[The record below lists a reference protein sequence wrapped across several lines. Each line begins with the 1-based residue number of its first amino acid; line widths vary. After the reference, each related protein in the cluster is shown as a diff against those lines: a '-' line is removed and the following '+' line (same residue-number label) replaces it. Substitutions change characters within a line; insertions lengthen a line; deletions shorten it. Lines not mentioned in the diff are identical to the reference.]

1 MRFQK
6 IFAAAL
12 LLLLA
17 LAGSVSA
24 QVGGYNCINDYIDCN
39 LIYESSMD
47 DITIVEFTGRPGDTI
62 WMPVRLKTQDT
73 TSGFLVLIEF
83 DSSML
88 KPYNLTTDELWG
100 HIQPPPVD
108 TTDKMWPDTLFMHY
122 QLAGQLLAAQ
132 EQQDAIDDTKEVFFA
147 QLSEQSADSG
157 HAVIICAF
165 NLGFT
170 GSGGDSTQVPP
181 RMEPTSGE
189 LIFRLPFITD
199 SNVVQDE
206 DSAFFQ
212 YREVNEFVV
221 IDSGML
227 TAFCADCRR
236 TNMSVDRDCESW
248 VYDTIATVPELLV
261 DTLLDT
267 VTCTSVLYP
276 TTNDGWF
283 HADATPDPDIQSFSS
298 NMLNDSVGTNNGFL
312 LLWAVSNTDSV
323 FITGPDVDFASGDT
337 SITPQLYVTSPSTP
351 GTYPYTL
358 IARNQ
363 NSDDTATVS
372 MLVQDGGGD
381 PPPDPHQ
388 PQINVSTV
396 HYVDVG
402 NTLVFTV
409 SATDPDNDFIT
420 LEATSLP
427 TNATFPTVTGTGS
440 ASGTF
445 TFTPTMSQGGTV
457 TATFRAR
464 DDITSPVSVTV
475 QINVAEPAY
484 DKLFTSST
492 ERSARGGID
501 GKPSFLFPVNLVT
514 SQTVYG
520 VQFDFLFDEQ
530 NFNVN
535 NVLTNINTAEYV
547 IYHNIGATPGEVRVL
562 AFGMANEPIGTD
574 GTEIL
579 QIDMGVEGGALS
591 GQYPVYFNAA
601 WESVNPDPDF
611 PSLPLLADTGVIQVD
626 MFGDVNLNLNV
637 DVADLVSVVGYI
649 IEAYTFDQ
657 RKMDVGDVN
666 FDANV
671 DVFDLVAIIN
681 MILTGTS
688 PVSPGLYYEDQFAK
702 VQLDYDDLERGV
714 SGMVVVSSELPT
726 DIAGVELEILY
737 DPATVFLGKP
747 QLGEDASFMSINSS
761 NNGGGKLKVLLHS
774 GNLHSSGLINSGLA
788 DLVEIPVTAN
798 QHVAS
803 GDTVQIRLNK
813 ALLATS
819 SASAVP
825 VVGLDAP
832 LPISFKVAQNYPNPF
847 NPTTT
852 IEFSFGPRAKNVRLD
867 IFNIIGQKVTTL
879 INDFLPPGQHQVEW
893 NSAGDNGQKV
903 ASGVYLYKLQ
913 VGQES
918 QTKKMLLLK

>member
-6 IFAAAL
+6 IPAAAL

-17 LAGSVSA
+17 LTGSVSA
-24 QVGGYNCINDYIDCN
+24 QVGGYTCTNTYVDCSTDVVESSIDYLTIND
-39 LIYESSMD
+39 
-47 DITIVEFTGRPGDTI
+47 FTGRPGDTV
-62 WMPVRLKTQDT
+62 WMPVHLNTNDT
-73 TSGFLVLIEF
+73 VSGFLILIKYDPTVLSPITH
-83 DSSML
+83 
-88 KPYNLTTDELWG
+88 P
-100 HIQPPPVD
+100 ID
-108 TTDKMWPDTLFMHY
+108 TANPEDTLVLY
-122 QLAGQLLAAQ
+122 WQLAGELQAAQ
-132 EQQDAIDDTKEVFFA
+132 AAQDIIDDTKDVFFA
-147 QLSEQSADSG
+147 QLSEQEVDTN
-157 HAVIICAF
+157 VIICAF
-165 NLGFT
+165 NLGF
-170 GSGGDSTQVPP
+170 GSAADTTQVPP
-181 RMEPTSGE
+181 RMIPHFAEV
-189 LIFRLPFITD
+189 IFRLPFITD
-199 SNVVQDE
+199 SNIVADG
-206 DSAFFQ
+206 DSAYFSYQ
-212 YREVNEFVV
+212 EINEFVV
-221 IDSGML
+221 TNEALME
-227 TAFCADCRR
+227 AFCVDCRR
-236 TNMSVDRDCESW
+236 SNLSVDRDCKVW
-248 VYDTIATVPELLV
+248 VYDTISTDPLVV
-261 DTLLDT
+261 DTTEET

-276 TTNDGWF
+276 TSTEGWF
-283 HADATPDPDIQSFSS
+283 HADATPPPDIQVFSS
-298 NMLNDSVGTNNGFL
+298 SKDTVSLDGDFL
-312 LLWAVSNTDSV
+312 LNWAVVNADSI
-323 FITGPDVDFASGDT
+323 FITGPS
-337 SITPQLYVTSPSTP
+337 LHYVTTAPSGVTGATAP
-351 GTYPYTL
+351 NAAGTYTYK
-358 IARNQ
+358 IKVINQ
-363 NSDDTATVS
+363 FDADSAAIQVVVRSGTE
-372 MLVQDGGGD
+372 

-388 PQINVSTV
+388 PQINVNTS

-427 TNATFPTVTGTGS
+427 PNATFPTVTGTGS

-445 TFTPTMSQGGTV
+445 TFTPTISQAGTV
-457 TATFRAR
+457 TATFRAS

-492 ERSARGGID
+492 ERSASGGID
-501 GKPSFLFPVNLVT
+501 GKSSFLFPVNLVT

-535 NVLTNINTAEYV
+535 NVLTTINTEEYV

-562 AFGMANEPIGTD
+562 AFGMANEPIGSD

-579 QIDMGVEGGALS
+579 QIDMGVESGALP
-591 GQYPVYFNAA
+591 GQYPVYFNTA
-601 WESVNPDPDF
+601 WESINPDPDF
-611 PSLPLLADTGVIQVD
+611 PSLPLIADTGVIQVD

-681 MILTGTS
+681 IILTGYS
-688 PVSPGLYYEDQFAK
+688 PVSPGLHYEDQFAT
-702 VQLDYDDLERGV
+702 VQLDYDDLQRGV

-761 NNGGGKLKVLLHS
+761 NNGGGKLKILLHS
-774 GNLHSSGLINSGLA
+774 GNLYSSGLIHSGLA
-788 DLVEIPVTAN
+788 DLVEIPVTTN
-798 QHVAS
+798 QPVAS
-803 GDTVQIRLNK
+803 GDTAQIKLSK

-825 VVGLDAP
+825 VEGLDAP

-847 NPTTT
+847 NPTTI

-893 NSAGDNGQKV
+893 NSTGDNGQKV

>member
-6 IFAAAL
+6 ISAAAL

-24 QVGGYNCINDYIDCN
+24 QVGGYDCVNDYIDCDV
-39 LIYESSMD
+39 IYESTMD
-47 DITIVEFTGRPGDTI
+47 DITVVEFTGRPGDVI
-62 WMPVRLKTQDT
+62 WMPISLKTQDT
-73 TSGFLVLIEF
+73 TSGFLVLIEY

-88 KPYNLTTDELWG
+88 T
-100 HIQPPPVD
+100 PV
-108 TTDKMWPDTLFMHY
+108 TYPFNETYPEDTLYFQY

-132 EQQDAIDDTKEVFFA
+132 EQQNAIDDTKEVFFA

-157 HAVIICAF
+157 VAVIICAF

-170 GSGGDSTQVPP
+170 GSGGDSTLAPP
-181 RMEPTSGE
+181 RMNPRTTPEV
-189 LIFRLPFITD
+189 IFLLPFTTD
-199 SNVVQDE
+199 SNIVQDG

-221 IDSGML
+221 IDPGLL

-236 TNMSVDRDCESW
+236 TNMSVDRDCQVW
-248 VYDTIATVPELLV
+248 VYDTIATVPELVV
-261 DTLLDT
+261 DTILDT
-267 VTCTSVLYP
+267 TTCTSVLYP

-283 HADATPDPDIQSFSS
+283 HADATPDADIQSFSS
-298 NMLNDSVGTNNGFL
+298 NVPNDSVGTGDGFQL
-312 LLWAVSNTDSV
+312 SWAVVNADSV
-323 FITGPDVDFASGDT
+323 FLTGPGVDHITTDLNGDLFVYAPNT
-337 SITPQLYVTSPSTP
+337 AD
-351 GTYPYTL
+351 TYIYTL
-358 IARNQ
+358 IAMNQ
-363 NSDDTATVS
+363 YSADTTTVS
-372 MLVQDGGGD
+372 MLVQDGGE

-457 TATFRAR
+457 TATFRAS
-464 DDITSPVSVTV
+464 DGNTSPVSVTV
-475 QINVAEPAY
+475 QINVAEPDY

-492 ERSARGGID
+492 ERSAQGGID

-579 QIDMGVEGGALS
+579 QIDMGVENGALP
-591 GQYPVYFNAA
+591 GQYPVYFNTA

-688 PVSPGLYYEDQFAK
+688 PVSPGLHYEDQFAK
-702 VQLDYDDLERGV
+702 VQLDYDDLQSGV

-774 GNLHSSGLINSGLA
+774 GNLHSSELINSGLA
-788 DLVEIPVTAN
+788 NLVEIPVTAN

-819 SASAVP
+819 SASAVR

-879 INDFLPPGQHQVEW
+879 INDFLPPGHHQVEW
-893 NSAGDNGQKV
+893 NSTGDNGQKV

-913 VGQES
+913 VGEES

>member
-6 IFAAAL
+6 ITAAAL

-17 LAGSVSA
+17 LAGPVLA
-24 QVGGYNCINDYIDCN
+24 QVGGYDCINNYIDCDS
-39 LIYESSMD
+39 ITESSVD
-47 DITIVEFTGRPGDTI
+47 DITIVEFTGRPGDTV
-62 WMPVRLKTQDT
+62 WMPVRLKTVDT
-73 TSGFLVLIEF
+73 TSGFLILIEY
-83 DSSML
+83 DPSML
-88 KPYNLTTDELWG
+88 
-100 HIQPPPVD
+100 IPVTYPD
-108 TTDKMWPDTLFMHY
+108 NEFYPEDTLFLQY
-122 QLAGQLLAAQ
+122 QLAGQLQAAQ
-132 EQQDAIDDTKEVFFA
+132 DQQDAIDDTKEVFFA

-170 GSGGDSTQVPP
+170 GTGGDSTLTPP
-181 RMEPTSGE
+181 RMEPTTGDGDV
-189 LIFRLPFITD
+189 IFRLPFLTD
-199 SNVVQDE
+199 STIVQDG
-206 DSAFFQ
+206 DSAYFQ

-221 IDSGML
+221 IDPAML

-236 TNMSVDRDCESW
+236 TNMSVDRDCQVW
-248 VYDTIATVPELLV
+248 IHDTTSIDPLEI
-261 DTLLDT
+261 DIYLDT

-283 HADATPDPDIQSFSS
+283 HADATPDASIQSFAS
-298 NMLNDSVGTNNGFL
+298 NVPNDSVGLGDGFQVS
-312 LLWAVSNTDSV
+312 WAVVNADSV
-323 FITGPDVDFASGDT
+323 FLTGPSVDH
-337 SITPQLYVTSPSTP
+337 ITTVPNDDLFVYAPSTAS
-351 GTYPYTL
+351 TYIYTL
-358 IARNQ
+358 IAKNQ
-363 NSDDTATVS
+363 YSADTATVN
-372 MLVQDGGGD
+372 MLVQDGGQ

-388 PQINVSTV
+388 PQINVNTS

-445 TFTPTMSQGGTV
+445 TFTPTMSQAGTV

-475 QINVAEPAY
+475 QINVAEPDY

-530 NFNVN
+530 NFDVN

-547 IYHNIGATPGEVRVL
+547 IYHNIGATPGEVRIL
-562 AFGMANEPIGTD
+562 TFGMANEPIGTD

-579 QIDMGVEGGALS
+579 QIDMGVESGALP
-591 GQYPVYFNAA
+591 GQYPVYFNLA

-611 PSLPLLADTGVIQVD
+611 PSLPLIADTGVIQVD
-626 MFGDVNLNLNV
+626 MFGDVNMNLNV

-681 MILTGTS
+681 MILTGAS
-688 PVSPGLYYEDQFAK
+688 PVSPGLRYEDQFAK

-774 GNLHSSGLINSGLA
+774 GNLHSSGLINFGLA
-788 DLVEIPVTAN
+788 DLVEIPVTTN
-798 QHVAS
+798 KHVAS
-803 GDTVQIRLNK
+803 GDTAQIKLNK

-819 SASAVP
+819 SASAVR
-825 VVGLDAP
+825 VEGLDAP
-832 LPISFKVAQNYPNPF
+832 LPTSFKVAQNYPNPF